1 MSRASLFGSPLFVGF
16 EDLEE
21 LLERITKSSSDGYPP
36 YNIEQLSERQFRIT
50 IAVAGFTEDDLVIT
64 VEDNQLV
71 VRGKQADDRARSYL
85 HRGIAARQFQRSFV
99 LASGLEVGGAALEDG
114 LLHIDIDR
122 PVPEPRARRIEIN
135 ARTADREPRLKTV
148 EGSGGG

>member
-64 VEDNQLV
+64 VEDNQLM
-71 VRGKQADDRARSYL
+71 VRGKQAEERASAYL

-135 ARTADREPRLKTV
+135 ARAADHEPRLKTV
-148 EGSGGG
+148 EGGGGG